1 MLIKQLLMVSIA
13 SGLISCAV
21 QKSGPDS
28 SLDAVSSSGTDC
40 IFEGTIRDYRV
51 LDESNLVVSAS
62 PKKKYHIELNQP
74 ALGLSST
81 WNIGFT
87 SATSRICPGFSSVVF
102 DSNFAPDTVRIRSIR
117 AIDDIEFENLLVHF
131 GKKLPK
137 KIKAPA
143 AEAVD
148 GAKVEELD

>member
-1 MLIKQLLMVSIA
+1 
-13 SGLISCAV
+13 V
-21 QKSGPDS
+21 QNPGPKSGV
-28 SLDAVSSSGTDC
+28 DAATSSGTDC

-51 LDESNLVVSAS
+51 LDESNLVVSAT

-74 ALGLSST
+74 AFGLSSA

-87 SATSRICPGFSSVVF
+87 STTSRICPGFSRVVF
-102 DSNFAPDTVRIRSIR
+102 DSDFAPGPVRIRSIR

-131 GKKLPK
+131 GKKLPE
-137 KIKAPA
+137 KIKTPPA
-143 AEAVD
+143 EPVD